1 MLATK
6 SPEILDG
13 EGLGLYWC
21 LKALCPVPCHVSG
34 LVYERVRKMRYRYDE
49 LDRNAGSLGDE
60 NEVLVTKKND
70 QHSGG
75 IDGMP

>member
-1 MLATK
+1 
-6 SPEILDG
+6 
-13 EGLGLYWC
+13 
-21 LKALCPVPCHVSG
+21 
-34 LVYERVRKMRYRYDE
+34 MRYRDDE